1 MAWFVKQ
8 FENPVSPPVYNERT
22 IVEKGGTSIESPKKT
37 IAALSS
43 PLLEWE
49 KLKLLRRGDSTMQ
62 ALHPYRLFGVGLLF
76 LLSIALIVGLGT
88 RIQPH
93 PDAPTAEDGLLDLS
107 SWDVHTQGFVPLNG
121 EWEFYPDT
129 LLSPAELRADS
140 AASSRSLIEV
150 PGTWKG
156 ESDGGMSKKGI
167 GTYRLKVL
175 MPGTGDVSGLK
186 ISSIRMSHR
195 LFVNGEERGAS
206 GHPDIDPAINKP
218 GNTPYTVFFS
228 SDTRE
233 LELVLQVANR
243 DFINGGIVNP
253 ISFGSASDIARLD
266 SIQVGINIGI
276 ILILALFG
284 AYHLSLYILGQRER
298 AYVYSGLYMLSL
310 MLWHLLY
317 GEKPL
322 QRMLPDLPFELAY
335 KLLDLTGISGIV
347 AILLFFCEVEPGLLS
362 TRLRRLLLSP
372 VLLYLAAVLALP
384 YRIHIEYKFA
394 VVSYIGVMVACLT
407 ARMIALSIKARFHA
421 SGRRELVWL
430 IGGSLSLIV
439 YLVNETLYAE
449 SVFSSALAAK
459 CGVIGF
465 VIFMNILL
473 AIRYTHAFEQSER
486 LSLQLIELNQLKDEF
501 LLNTS
506 HEIKTPLHGMM
517 NMTSHVLQDEEGRL
531 SDRQKQQ
538 LWLVK
543 DTSMRL
549 SMLIHDLIDVT
560 RLKQGQLRLRLA
572 AVDVRV
578 TVQMVCEM
586 MQFEL
591 TGKTVRFDNQ
601 VAEGVLVLADENR
614 LRQVLY
620 NLVYNSIRHTEQ
632 GSIRILSSV
641 SGQMVAISVEDTGT
655 GIAEERREAIFTYW
669 EQSDRPLPEDGYT
682 GMGIGLYISRKLVE
696 QMGGQIGVAWSEL
709 GRGTRMTFSLPS
721 ADASASRLETA
732 AASERVQRGSF
743 PDESLDI
750 TGEHEH
756 TVLIVDDEASNIHT
770 LLGLLRQHRFNVLT
784 AFSAKEAMDK
794 LSLHPAVD
802 LVILDVMMPGMSGIE
817 LCRTLR
823 SHHSILDLPIL
834 FATVKDTP
842 QDIALGFQAGAND
855 YVTKP
860 FEGETLIARVQTLIA
875 MKTSIREAVHNEY
888 AFYQA
893 QIKPHFLYNALSS
906 VISFCYTDGEKAAHL
921 LSVLSQ
927 FLRHILDLDR
937 SHLYFSL
944 SRELE
949 LIEAYVEIEKARF
962 EDRFQFV
969 CEVDPLL
976 HHLEIPALC
985 IQPLVENAI
994 RHGLFEKDGPG
1005 TVVLRI
1011 RNGASGIEITVQD
1024 DGIGIPPERQRQL
1037 LAEESQEERGIGLA
1051 NIRKRLGSLPGASLQ
1066 LVSEPGRG
1074 TTVNVLLPA
1083 ASAVARE
1090 SRRIP

>member
-1 MAWFVKQ
+1 
-8 FENPVSPPVYNERT
+8 
-22 IVEKGGTSIESPKKT
+22 
-37 IAALSS
+37 
-43 PLLEWE
+43 
-49 KLKLLRRGDSTMQ
+49 MQ
-62 ALHPYRLFGVGLLF
+62 ALRPYRLLGVGLLF
-76 LLSIALIVGLGT
+76 LLSIALIIGLGT
-88 RIQPH
+88 RIQPQ
-93 PDAPTAEDGLLDLS
+93 PDAPTAEGGVLDLS
-107 SWDVHTQGFVPLNG
+107 SWDIRTQGIVPLNG
-121 EWEFYPDT
+121 EWEFYPHT
-129 LLSPAELRADS
+129 LLSPVELQEDG
-140 AASSRSLIEV
+140 AASRRSLIEV

-156 ESDGGMSKKGI
+156 ESDVGMSKKGI

-175 MPGTGDVSGLK
+175 LPDTGDVSGLK

-206 GHPDIDPAINKP
+206 GHPDIDPAMNKP

-243 DFINGGIVNP
+243 DFVNGGIVNA

-266 SIQVGINIGI
+266 SIQIGINIGI

-298 AYVYSGLYMLSL
+298 AYVYSGLYLLSL

-317 GEKPL
+317 GEKLL
-322 QRMLPDLPFELAY
+322 QRMLPGLPFELAY
-335 KLLDLTGISGIV
+335 KLFDLTGFAGMIAIV
-347 AILLFFCEVEPGLLS
+347 LFFCAVEPRLLS
-362 TRLRRLLLSP
+362 PRTRRLLLAP
-372 VLLYLAAVLALP
+372 VLLYMAAVVALP
-384 YRIHIEYKFA
+384 YRIHIEYKY
-394 VVSYIGVMVACLT
+394 VVVPYVSIVVICLT
-407 ARMIALSIKARFHA
+407 IRMMALAIQARHEETVRK
-421 SGRRELVWL
+421 ELVWL

-439 YLVNETLYAE
+439 YLINEGLYAE
-449 SVFSSALAAK
+449 SVLSSALAAK

-506 HEIKTPLHGMM
+506 HEIKTPLHGAM
-517 NMTSHVLQDEEGRL
+517 NMISHVLQDEEGQL

-560 RLKQGQLRLRLA
+560 RLKHGQLRLRLT

-591 TGKTVRFDNQ
+591 TGKSVRFDNQ
-601 VAEGVLVLADENR
+601 VTEGVLVLADENR

-620 NLVYNSIRHTEQ
+620 NLVYNAIRHTEH
-632 GSIRILSSV
+632 GSIRIFSSV
-641 SGQMVAISVEDTGT
+641 SGQTVAISVEDTGT
-655 GIAEERREAIFTYW
+655 GIAKERREAIFTYW
-669 EQSDRPLPEDGYT
+669 EQSARPMPEDGYT

-696 QMGGQIGVAWSEL
+696 QMGGAIGVAWSEL
-709 GRGTRMTFSLPS
+709 GRGTRMTFTLPL
-721 ADASASRLETA
+721 AEASASRQEMA
-732 AASERVQRGSF
+732 AASERMQRIAY

-770 LLGLLRQHRFNVLT
+770 LLGLLRQHRYNVLT
-784 AFSAKEAMDK
+784 AFSAREAMDK
-794 LSLHPAVD
+794 LSLHPSVD
-802 LVILDVMMPGMSGIE
+802 LIILDVMMPGMSGIE

-875 MKTSIREAVHNEY
+875 MKTSIREALHNEY

-949 LIEAYVEIEKARF
+949 LIAAYIEIEKARF
-962 EDRFQFV
+962 EDRFEFV
-969 CEVDPLL
+969 CEVDPQL

-1005 TVVLRI
+1005 TVSLRV
-1011 RNGASGIEITVQD
+1011 GKTAVGIEITVQD
-1024 DGIGIPPERQRQL
+1024 DGVGMWPERQRRL
-1037 LAEESQEERGIGLA
+1037 LEEELEKDRQENRGIGLA

-1074 TTVNVLLPA
+1074 TTVTVLLPA
-1083 ASAVARE
+1083 VSVVDRGLDL
-1090 SRRIP
+1090 SHDSS